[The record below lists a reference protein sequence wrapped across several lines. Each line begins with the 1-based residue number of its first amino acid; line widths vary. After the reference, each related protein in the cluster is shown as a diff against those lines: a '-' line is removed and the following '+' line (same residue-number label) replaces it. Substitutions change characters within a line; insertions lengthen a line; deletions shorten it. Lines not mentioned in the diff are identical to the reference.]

1 MTSLSYSQSGATLD
15 GPLTVDT
22 VAGVFAKPLD
32 CSADQLSL
40 DLSSV
45 SEIDSAGLSLL
56 VYWKQQA
63 HGKNCG
69 LELVNIPE
77 QVASMIRISGLEQL
91 FASASVTA
99 G

>member
-1 MTSLSYSQSGATLD
+1 MTGISHIESGAFLD

-22 VAGVFAKPLD
+22 VAGIFAQTLD
-32 CSADQLSL
+32 YSAEQLTL

-63 HGKNCG
+63 VRKNCG
-69 LELVNIPE
+69 LKLQNLPE
-77 QVASMIRISGLEQL
+77 QVKSMIRISGLEQL
-91 FASASVTA
+91 FGTMKSGA
-99 G
+99 